1 MRTTAVLLV
10 VALLLTGCLRKDVDY
25 LSRDALGGRA
35 AGSSGSLLAQDYI
48 IERLQ
53 GWSIGANSEA
63 TGVEAYHQDF
73 AAGRNIVAIIPGTDL
88 AHEYVMI
95 GAHYDGVAS
104 CRGQTAEDLVC
115 NATTDNAAG
124 TALVLSLAERLGTW
138 EFARPRRS
146 VIVAFWDAEEIGLLG
161 SKAYVADPLVPLED
175 TVAYLNFDVQ
185 GANLRASIASN
196 TFAVGAETGGSLL
209 TQAVRDAAEPST
221 LDTRLLSLVF
231 GQGRSDYAPLA
242 AAGVPVVS
250 FTDSSG
256 PCYHHAA
263 DDLAALDRVKLAE
276 QLETGSR
283 LAFDLT
289 RRDDKPTFD
298 PGAPL
303 VTFDDAV
310 SMGQIL
316 THLRSA
322 TGEFSPEDQAALDVH
337 GAALDAV
344 LAAGPE
350 AFDDAAVTTLALGAL
365 AANDMFTRGEC
376 QAFLPDR

>member
-1 MRTTAVLLV
+1 MRTTAVLSV
-10 VALLLTGCLRKDVDY
+10 VALLLTGCLRKDVDH

-35 AGSSGSLLAQDYI
+35 AGSPGSVMAQDYI

-53 GWSIGANSEA
+53 GWSIGANPEG
-63 TGVEAYHQDF
+63 TGVEAYHHDF
-73 AAGRNIVAIIPGTDL
+73 PGGRNIVAIIPGTDL

-95 GAHYDGVAS
+95 GAHYDGVSS
-104 CRGQTAEDLVC
+104 CRGQSSEDDVC

-138 EFARPRRS
+138 DFARPRRS

-196 TFAVGAETGGSLL
+196 TFAVGAETGGSVL
-209 TQAVRDAAEPST
+209 TDAVLDAAEPGA

-231 GQGRSDYAPLA
+231 GQGRSDHAPLA
-242 AAGVPVVS
+242 SAGVPVVF

-256 PCYHHAA
+256 PCYHHVG

-298 PGAPL
+298 PSPPL

-316 THLRSA
+316 TQLRSA
-322 TGEFSPEDQAALDVH
+322 TGEFSPEDQAALEAH

-344 LAAGPE
+344 LAAGPD
-350 AFDDAAVTTLALGAL
+350 AFDDAAVTTLILGAL